1 MHFHC
6 RNSQLHLA
14 RKPIYGFAGAALCVA
29 LISSFSAHAEDA
41 AALRARVIQEVLD
54 EVPDVELAK
63 QIVEIR
69 IKREYLKQ
77 QAIKIPP
84 TQRVLVKQPVP
95 NQGQ

>member
-1 MHFHC
+1 MHFHS

-14 RKPIYGFAGAALCVA
+14 RKPIYGFAGAALSIA
-29 LISSFSAHAEDA
+29 LMSSFSVHAEDA

-95 NQGQ
+95 NQRQ

>member
-6 RNSQLHLA
+6 RSSQLHLA
-14 RKPIYGFAGAALCVA
+14 RKPIHGFVGVALCVA
-29 LISSFSAHAEDA
+29 LMSSISVHAEDA

-84 TQRVLVKQPVP
+84 TQRVLVKQPVS

>member
-14 RKPIYGFAGAALCVA
+14 RKPIHGFASAALCIA
-29 LISSFSAHAEDA
+29 LMSSFSVHAEDA
-41 AALRARVIQEVLD
+41 AALRARVIQEVLN

-77 QAIKIPP
+77 QTIKIPP
-84 TQRVLVKQPVP
+84 TQRVLVKQPVA